1 MAAYRLK
8 IPGYQVRNGDRNE
21 KVRRIC
27 KKYTGFSG
35 TGNYF
40 PRYYD
45 DFAGSGRTASGNP
58 VYAGQV
64 ERYRI

>member
-8 IPGYQVRNGDRNE
+8 VPGYQVRNGDRNE

-40 PRYYD
+40 QRYYID
-45 DFAGSGRTASGNP
+45 YSEPGWI
-58 VYAGQV
+58 
-64 ERYRI
+64 EEIH